1 MRKNTT
7 KQGCSILGNRFFMLL
22 LSFYFVLLFSI
33 SCLACYFSY
42 QQKKE
47 ALFSQ
52 FDTTYVQLLQEYRNI
67 TDNFWQIYMPIF
79 ESNSNHYVI
88 LREYFR
94 TDSPDTLTPMEK
106 SDLNYTLTQM
116 LLRDNDIQ
124 WIAVY
129 NPNRYIN
136 YIIYNDGTSIHNLP
150 TDFPYN
156 EELLSPSRK
165 MEIYGARTISS
176 NTATPDTFAIC
187 SSVTPQIGEGKIM
200 VGYSTATLKSICT
213 NIPTGMKS
221 LNYVLT
227 NKGQIV
233 FDASGKYDAAHT
245 YCTDTEGI
253 NIVNASTHSNQKLY
267 VKSETCGLRTSLA
280 SYYVSWWEYF
290 LYCHSLTPLLL
301 AIIFIF
307 GIVSILGYM
316 GMLHMI
322 NKEVSVIQNGLDEI
336 SENQLDYQL
345 PTNFNQSGLPE
356 IANSINRMTI
366 RLKENINRAYYYE
379 LKQREAELSELQSK
393 FNPHFLY
400 NTLEMLRSRCNQSGD
415 IATAELITQLGAIF
429 RGFIGSKTF
438 IPMTEELTFSKRYLA
453 LFGARYE
460 DKVKIYYDFDKD
472 ILKYGIIRNLFQPL
486 IENYFVHGFDTS
498 NEENYILFK
507 GKSLDEKTMI
517 LTVEDNGCGMSDE
530 EIERLN
536 AKLHEP
542 IQISTESYGLKN
554 LHQRLQLFYGEGYG
568 LTICQNPNSA
578 KGISIQMTALKM
590 TYEEYE
596 QDKKNVS
603 SAAK

>member
-1 MRKNTT
+1 MIKSNTKRNST
-7 KQGCSILGNRFFMLL
+7 ISGNRFFILL
-22 LSFYFVLLFSI
+22 LSIYFILLLIVSY
-33 SCLACYFSY
+33 LACFFSY

-47 ALFSQ
+47 ELFSQ
-52 FDTTYVQLLQEYRNI
+52 IDNTYVQLLREYRDI
-67 TDNFWQIYMPIF
+67 TDNFWQVYMPIF
-79 ESNSNHYVI
+79 ESGTTIHDT
-88 LREYFR
+88 LTEYFR
-94 TDSPDTLTPMEK
+94 ADATKTLSPIEK
-106 SDLNYTLTQM
+106 NDLRYALTQM
-116 LLRDNDIQ
+116 LTRDNDIC

-129 NPNRYIN
+129 NPNRANN
-136 YIIYNDGTSIHNLP
+136 YVLYNVNSSLVPISE
-150 TDFPYN
+150 DFPYY
-156 EELLSPSRK
+156 EELNSTSTK
-165 MEIYGARTISS
+165 MEIYGMKRLTNNSTVL
-176 NTATPDTFAIC
+176 NTYAIC
-187 SSVTPQIGEGKIM
+187 GGSALDMGEGKIM
-200 VGYSTATLKSICT
+200 AGYSIAPMRNICSDST
-213 NIPTGMKS
+213 INLES
-221 LNYVLT
+221 LNFVLT
-227 NKGQIV
+227 NKGEILFDSSNAYDKNLTFCPEEEMDGIV
-233 FDASGKYDAAHT
+233 TDADGR
-245 YCTDTEGI
+245 
-253 NIVNASTHSNQKLY
+253 KLY
-267 VKSETCGLRTSLA
+267 VKAETCGLKTSLV
-280 SYYVSWWEYF
+280 SYYVSWWEIF
-290 LYCHSLTPLLL
+290 RYCHAYTPLILL
-301 AIIFIF
+301 IVVVF
-307 GIVSILGYM
+307 GIISFIGYK
-316 GMLHMI
+316 GMLYLI
-322 NKEVSVIQNGLDEI
+322 GKEVSIIRNGLDEI

-568 LTICQNPNSA
+568 LTIYQNPNCT

-590 TYEEYE
+590 TCEEYE
-596 QDKKNVS
+596 QDKKNVTS
-603 SAAK
+603 PAK